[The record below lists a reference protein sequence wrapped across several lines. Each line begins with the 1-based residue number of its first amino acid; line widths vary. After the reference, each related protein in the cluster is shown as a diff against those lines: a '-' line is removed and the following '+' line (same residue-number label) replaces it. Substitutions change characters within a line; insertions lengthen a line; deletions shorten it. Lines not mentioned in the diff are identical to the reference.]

1 MARLFMLFVPAEFSI
16 GLYITM
22 LQSHFDA
29 DRPHQSFELPG
40 ARPHYNPD
48 RPGQVEHIYLDL
60 TFDIPHHSYQGTC
73 TTRLNPVRSGI
84 TTFTLDAVDLTI
96 HQVTIAAIEQPFDY
110 DGQQI
115 IVRLTQ
121 PTIAGAVIELAIAY
135 AVEQPQRGLYFV
147 GPDQHYPHKPVQVW
161 TQGED
166 EDSRFWFP
174 CFDYPGQLA
183 TSEIRVAVPDHFLA
197 ISNGELIKTE
207 VKGDTK
213 IYHWWQ
219 QQVHPTYLMTLAIG
233 DFAELKDDWQGKPV
247 TYYVEKGREAS
258 ARLSMGKTPQM
269 IEFFSKIYGYPYPY
283 PKYAQVC
290 VDDFIFGGME
300 NTSTTLLMDRC
311 LLDERAAIDNRSTET
326 LVAHE
331 LAHQWFGDLVV
342 IKHWSHAWL
351 KEGMASYAE
360 VLWINREYGSD
371 EAAYYLLGEAR
382 SYLDEDASRYRRPLV
397 THVYREPIELYDR
410 HIYEKGACVYHMIR
424 AELGDELFWP
434 AIAQFLKTHA
444 HSTVETIDLLRA
456 IETATGRNLT
466 FLFDQYVYRGG
477 HPDYKVAYAWDG
489 DSNLAKV
496 TVTQTQAEPN
506 SKELFDLKVPIG
518 FDQPEKTGKAALK
531 TFTVRVHER
540 EQSFYFPL
548 AQKPAFV
555 SFDVGNH
562 LLKTVVLEYPL
573 PELKAQL
580 ESDPDPISRLYAA
593 AALAKKGGLEAVKAL
608 IKALHADT
616 FWGVRAEVA
625 RNLVTI
631 KLDQAFQGLLT
642 GLADPEARV
651 RRAVV
656 ESLAQAKTKESYK
669 ALKTVVETGDASYYV
684 EAAALRG
691 LGAVVA
697 SGLLAE
703 QEEQALKLIKTVLQ
717 ERPGWNEVVRSG
729 AIGALSQLKTS
740 AAALDVIL
748 AYTAIGTPQPLRL
761 AAIRALGAIS
771 TGQDNANLARILAQ
785 LQTLAA
791 ETFFLTQVAVTS
803 ALGQMETTRAIGIL
817 QAITDQSP
825 DGRVR
830 RVAAEAIQKVQKNAG
845 SDQAVKQIREEL
857 DQLKQENQDLKSR
870 LENLEAKGK

>member
-1 MARLFMLFVPAEFSI
+1 
-16 GLYITM
+16 M
-22 LQSHFDA
+22 LQSHFDSDQA
-29 DRPHQSFELPG
+29 HKSFELPG

-48 RPGQVEHIYLDL
+48 RPGQVEHICLDL
-60 TFDIPHHSYQGTC
+60 TFDIPQRSYTGTC
-73 TTRLNPVRSGI
+73 TTRLKPVRSGI
-84 TTFTLDAVDLTI
+84 TTVTLDAVDLTI
-96 HQVTIAAIEQPFDY
+96 QRVTIAAIEQPFDY
-110 DGQQI
+110 DGQTLV
-115 IVRLTQ
+115 VRLTE
-121 PTIAGAVIELAIAY
+121 PTIAGQGLELAITY
-135 AVEQPQRGLYFV
+135 AVAHPQRGIYFV
-147 GPDQHYPHKPVQVW
+147 GPDEHYPDKPVQVW

-183 TSEIRVAVPDHFLA
+183 TSEIRVAVPDNFLA
-197 ISNGELIKTE
+197 ISNGELVETT
-207 VKGDTK
+207 VKGNTK
-213 IYHWWQ
+213 TYHWRQ
-219 QQVHPTYLMTLAIG
+219 EQVHPTYLMTLAIG
-233 DFAELKDDWQGKPV
+233 DFVELKDDWQGTPV
-247 TYYVEKGREAS
+247 TYYVEKGREAA

-269 IEFFSKIYGYPYPY
+269 VDFFSQIYGYPYPY

-360 VLWINREYGSD
+360 VLWINQEYGGD

-424 AELGDELFWP
+424 TELGDELFWR
-434 AIAQFLKTHA
+434 AIAQFLQTHA
-444 HSTVETIDLLRA
+444 HGTVETIDLLRA

-477 HPDYKVAYAWDG
+477 HPDYQVAYAWDG
-489 DSNLAKV
+489 DSNIAKI
-496 TVTQTQAEPN
+496 TVTQTQTENNP
-506 SKELFDLKVPIG
+506 KELFDLKIPIG
-518 FDQPEKTGKAALK
+518 FGTVPPAEKFGKPCQTALK
-531 TFTVRVHER
+531 IFTVRVHER

-548 AQKPAFV
+548 AQKPDFV

-562 LLKTVVLEYPL
+562 RLKTVVLDYPL

-580 ESDPDPISRLYAA
+580 ENDPDPIARIYAA
-593 AALAKKGGLEAVKAL
+593 IALAKKGGLEAVKAL
-608 IKALHADT
+608 TKALHADL

-631 KLDQAFQGLLT
+631 KLDQALPGLLT
-642 GLADPEARV
+642 GLADREARV

-656 ESLAQAKTKESYK
+656 EALAQVKTKDSYK
-669 ALKTVVETGDASYYV
+669 ALKTVVQTGDASYYV
-684 EAAALRG
+684 EAAALRS
-691 LGAVVA
+691 LGTVVA

-703 QEEQALKLIKTVLQ
+703 KAEKALKLIKTVLK
-717 ERPGWNEVVRSG
+717 ERSGWNEVVRSG
-729 AIGALSQLKTS
+729 AIGALSQMKTS

-761 AAIRALGAIS
+761 EAIRALGAIS
-771 TGQDNANLARILAQ
+771 TGQDNANLEHILAQ
-785 LQTLAA
+785 LQTLAT
-791 ETFFLTQVAVTS
+791 ETFFLTQVAVTN

-817 QAITDQSP
+817 QALADQSP
-825 DGRVR
+825 DARVR
-830 RVAAEAIQKVQKNAG
+830 RVAEEAIQKVQKNTGA
-845 SDQAVKQIREEL
+845 DKAIHQIREEL